1 MKKLIVSLF
10 ILVTITLNA
19 QKIRGF
25 GEVATY
31 LDKELY
37 ASGFAKVAIGA
48 EYKINQ
54 IIRPEIET
62 SFYFGALNDFENSNS
77 QNQLVDN
84 LKRYFTSF
92 TVSLCPKICIGDK
105 ENETNVGFF
114 QILPRYSIS
123 KITSKG
129 SLLTVNQ
136 TDFTKSTKETDIFS
150 EIRHSLG
157 IGIGVYVNLSEK
169 TNDALALNL
178 YYDGID
184 FGNSLTNLKFTQGK
198 YTTKNVL
205 GLGINYY
212 FGFVK
217 KKTKL

>member
-1 MKKLIVSLF
+1 MKKIIVL
-10 ILVTITLNA
+10 ILVLISTISFA
-19 QKIRGF
+19 QRVRGF
-25 GEVATY
+25 ATIATY
-31 LDKELY
+31 LDRELY
-37 ASGFAKVAIGA
+37 ASGYAKVGFGA

-54 IIRPEIET
+54 ILRPEIET

-92 TVSLCPKICIGDK
+92 NVSFCPKIGLGGDD
-105 ENETNVGFF
+105 ENEPYKGFF
-114 QILPRYSIS
+114 QIIPRYNIS

-129 SLLTVNQ
+129 SLLTINQ
-136 TDFTKSTKETDIFS
+136 TDFTKSTKETNTFS

-184 FGNSLTNLKFTQGK
+184 FGNSLKVNTLQKMFLVWELIIIL
-198 YTTKNVL
+198 VL
-205 GLGINYY
+205 
-212 FGFVK
+212 
-217 KKTKL
+217 